1 MIVIIFWDDCNHLPD
16 VVSVELWDENLSFM
30 VEQEDPAQHDV
41 SMMND
46 HNEDDCNQR
55 WFTMKM
61 IRIRGKRKE
70 RKEGE
75 RKKKKV
81 EEWKEKWIEIWLKSE
96 WKWLK
101 FD

>member
-1 MIVIIFWDDCNHLPD
+1 MNKIIFWDDCNHLPD

-55 WFTMKM
+55 WFTMTM
-61 IRIRGKRKE
+61 REKE
-70 RKEGE
+70 RKKRRR

-96 WKWLK
+96 LK
-101 FD
+101 MIEI